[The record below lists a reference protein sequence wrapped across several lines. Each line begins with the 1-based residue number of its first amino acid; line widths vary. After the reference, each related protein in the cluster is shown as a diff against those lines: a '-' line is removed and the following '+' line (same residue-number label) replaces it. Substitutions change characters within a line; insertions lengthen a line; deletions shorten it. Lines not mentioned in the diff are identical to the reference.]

1 MYNPGMVQI
10 SQELE
15 AEIRERAAS
24 GDYPT
29 LDAFLRA
36 ALNALEQQK
45 SLEAL
50 LLEGLESGIETLTDQ
65 DFEDIRASGLE
76 QIRRLRNQ

>member
-1 MYNPGMVQI
+1 MYNRSMVQL
-10 SQELE
+10 SPELE
-15 AEIRERAAS
+15 AEIRQRAAS

-36 ALNALEQQK
+36 ALNALAQQK

-50 LLEGLESGIETLTDQ
+50 LLQGLDSGIEPLTDQ
-65 DFEDIRASGLE
+65 DFEDIQGRTRTDSP
-76 QIRRLRNQ
+76 